1 MRTLLKFLIRIYPLL
16 LFILL
21 EVIAISLLVNRNHFH
36 QAVYAN
42 AVREFTGKYNR
53 RLADF
58 TYYFSL
64 KEENKRLAAENVRL
78 KNRLAQ
84 VSASDELFFRSVNDK
99 EYNQRYLY
107 TEARVINN
115 STSLQ
120 HNFIT
125 LDKGRE
131 EGIEPEMAVASS
143 FGIVGVVRGV
153 SEHFATVMPVI
164 NRDFRI
170 SAKLKRSGYF
180 GSLTWP
186 GSHYQQAKL
195 SEIPLHAQVSVGD
208 TITTSGYSSIYPEGL
223 VVGFVKGFQE
233 FGGSFYSIDV
243 QLAVDFKRLN
253 NVQVIKSLMR
263 EEKIKLEEANTE

>member
-1 MRTLLKFLIRIYPLL
+1 ML

-36 QAVYAN
+36 QAVYAS
-42 AVREFTGKYNR
+42 AVREVTGKYNQ
-53 RLADF
+53 RLANLK
-58 TYYFSL
+58 YYFSL
-64 KEENKRLAAENVRL
+64 KEENQRLAQENARL
-78 KNRLAQ
+78 KNRLEQ
-84 VSASDELFFRSVNDK
+84 VSASDALFFRSVDDE

-131 EGIEPEMAVASS
+131 EGLVPEMAVISS
-143 FGIVGVVRGV
+143 FGVVGVVRGV

-164 NRDFRI
+164 NRDYRI

-186 GSHYQQAKL
+186 GNHYQQAKL

-208 TITTSGYSSIYPEGL
+208 TITTSGYSSIYPEGI
-223 VVGFVKGFQE
+223 VIGFVQGFQE

-243 QLAVDFKRLN
+243 RLAVDFKRLN
-253 NVQVIKSLMR
+253 NVQVVKSLMR
-263 EEKIKLEEANTE
+263 KEKLELEEVNTGQDD